1 VTREREAFVLLIHS
15 GFETPYPLDWCAGEI
30 SVLTGVALGEHDQM
44 GLLRIGDADIALE
57 RLGCAGPV
65 IVFEAGCGTDMH
77 NWEEVARPLA
87 ADAQVVLYD
96 RPGIGRSDPRRGTD
110 ALLAGIVAEE
120 LLAYLHAIAVP
131 PPYLL
136 VGHSLGGL
144 YVQAFARQYPHETA
158 AVVLV
163 DSASPLE
170 PPGVFGSTVPL
181 EPGSIA
187 AREEAGFA
195 PSAAAMLTGPPFPP
209 VPLIVLVATEH
220 GVTPEREALW
230 LEVQAQTAALS
241 PKGRLK
247 IVQGSGHCIQK
258 DRPQVVIEAVLE
270 AVCEA
275 GMCA

>member
-1 VTREREAFVLLIHS
+1 MS
-15 GFETPYPLDWCAGEI
+15 
-30 SVLTGVALGEHDQM
+30 
-44 GLLRIGDADIALE
+44 LLRIDDTDIAFE

-65 IVFEAGCGTDMH
+65 IIFESGLGTDMH
-77 NWEEVARPLA
+77 GWEEVAPPLA
-87 ADAQVVLYD
+87 TGAQIVLYD
-96 RPGIGRSDPRRGTD
+96 RPGIGRSGPRHGTN
-110 ALLAGIVAEE
+110 ALLACTVAEE
-120 LLAYLHAIAVP
+120 LLACLHVIDVP

-144 YVQAFARQYPHETA
+144 YMQAFARRYPHETA

-170 PPGVFGSTVPL
+170 PPGVFGSTVPP

-187 AREEAGFA
+187 AAEEAGFA
-195 PSAAAMLTGPPFPP
+195 PSAAAMLAGPPFPP
-209 VPLIVLVATEH
+209 VPLIVLVATDH

-247 IVQGSGHCIQK
+247 IVQGSGHFIQK

-270 AVCEA
+270 AACEA